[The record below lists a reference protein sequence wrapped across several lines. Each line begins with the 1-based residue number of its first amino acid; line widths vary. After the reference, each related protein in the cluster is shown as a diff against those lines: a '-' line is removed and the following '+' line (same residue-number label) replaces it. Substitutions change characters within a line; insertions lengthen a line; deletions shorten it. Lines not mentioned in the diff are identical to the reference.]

1 MSKHQEPMVALS
13 AGAATL
19 SSDIPFEHRDFNT
32 AQLRQIFSCG
42 KTTLFEEILP
52 HLEVYY
58 EGTRL
63 KATGRSIL
71 ALRERKLREPRACL
85 GATLKRASKNLPP

>member
-1 MSKHQEPMVALS
+1 MPKRQEPMELCA
-13 AGAATL
+13 AGG
-19 SSDIPFEHRDFNT
+19 IPFEHRDFNT
-32 AQLRQIFSCG
+32 AQLREIFSCG
-42 KTTLFEEILP
+42 KTTLFTDILP

-71 ALRERKLREPRACL
+71 ELRKYAARKKSM
-85 GATLKRASKNLPP
+85 GAPG